1 MYHDL
6 ASYEYHR
13 LPTENSVTVK
23 YIVIIDHNYRA
34 WQRKLFGLVQDGN
47 NREELYKCLHM
58 LLTTSEENT
67 FSDLLSKF
75 VVCWRSKEPSFV
87 EYFETSYAG
96 RPGTYMNT
104 CIDDFS
110 MIILL
115 LKKNGLCAIDILVI
129 TVWIQTCLLRGK
141 IKHFIILHICNACIL
156 SVFTTN
162 SKTIP
167 ERRLDDLLHVLFKFE
182 SDVYIARKTKEVT
195 N

>member
-1 MYHDL
+1 MPSVFLELYPGIEHLLCRWHVDRYACIIL
-6 ASYEYHR
+6 VYR
-13 LPTENSVTVK
+13 LK

-34 WQRKLFGLVQDGN
+34 WQRKLYALVQDGN

-96 RPGTYMNT
+96 QPGTYMNT
-104 CIDDFS
+104 CIDDLS

-115 LKKNGLCAIDILVI
+115 LKKNGLCAIDILI

-141 IKHFIILHICNACIL
+141 IKHFIIL
-156 SVFTTN
+156 
-162 SKTIP
+162 
-167 ERRLDDLLHVLFKFE
+167 
-182 SDVYIARKTKEVT
+182 
-195 N
+195 